1 MKNILVIS
9 GSHKKTGCGIS
20 LVDMFKSNFDN
31 VNYSFETIHLSN
43 LDIKYCIGCTAC
55 FKVSGDVC
63 PCKDDVKSVLDKME
77 KADGIIFVSPIYS
90 MNISGQLKTFIDRI
104 TYTYHRP
111 TFIAKAVLFFASTDV
126 GGIGLVSKYMKYILD
141 AMGMRTVA
149 TFGVLAKPFKNDEK
163 YRLESSKKLK
173 KISIDF
179 SAELNRTEMPK
190 PKFSEL
196 FHFTKWQAKNKYSK
210 DIYLADYKYWDDNGW
225 FESEYYY
232 PVKLGAFDKLRL
244 FFVRKKVRSVVM
256 KSV

>member
-9 GSHKKTGCGIS
+9 GSHKKKGTGIT
-20 LVDMFKSNFDN
+20 LVDMFKSNFEN
-31 VNYSFETIHLSN
+31 EYSSFETIHLSD

-55 FKVSGDVC
+55 FKVSGDAC
-63 PCKDDVKSVLDKME
+63 PRKDDVKSVLDKME

-90 MNISGQLKTFIDRI
+90 MNISGQLKTFLDRI

-111 TFIAKAVLFFASTDV
+111 MFIAKPVIFFASTDV
-126 GGIGLVSKYMKYILD
+126 GGISLVGNYMKYILD

-149 TFGVLAKPFKNDEK
+149 TFGVLAKPFKMDEK
-163 YRLESSKKLK
+163 YRAKSQTKLE
-173 KISIDF
+173 KIYVEF
-179 SAELNRTEMPK
+179 SMELNRTVLPK

-196 FHFTKWQAKNKYSK
+196 FHFTKWQAKNRYSK
-210 DIYLADYKYWDDNGW
+210 DIYPADYKYWNNNGW

-232 PVKLGAFDKLRL
+232 QVNLGVLDKLRL
-244 FFVRKKVRSVVM
+244 IFVRKKVASIVK